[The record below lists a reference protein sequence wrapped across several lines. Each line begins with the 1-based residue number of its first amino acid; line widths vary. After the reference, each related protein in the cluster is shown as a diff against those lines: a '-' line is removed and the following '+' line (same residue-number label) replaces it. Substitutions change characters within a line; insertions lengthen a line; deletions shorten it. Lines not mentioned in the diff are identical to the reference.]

1 VLSFFIYFSVAFV
14 FLGGSAESGQRAN
27 IRFDSFSVGVGPL
40 PTLTVKW
47 LFALVYSLRKE
58 EGTQSWLETTHVSE
72 NLRLGRGNKGSIF
85 VLTR

>member
-1 VLSFFIYFSVAFV
+1 
-14 FLGGSAESGQRAN
+14 
-27 IRFDSFSVGVGPL
+27 VGVGPL

>member
-47 LFALVYSLRKE
+47 LFAL
-58 EGTQSWLETTHVSE
+58 SWLETTHVSE